1 MQFKRIAT
9 SIVLFFFVILIL
21 YFSFPKIIYNF
32 FIFPIIKDNQIY
44 LFGDWTV
51 ILSAIKCKLINYDV
65 FINNPCDV
73 INRTHV
79 YGSIL
84 LFIPYFQN
92 LNIFYFLYFPIIVN
106 LIFIAAIISHF
117 RFLNIRDF
125 ILPLVFIF
133 NPSTLLLMER
143 LNFDIFI
150 FLIMLLLCY
159 FRKNFLNLF
168 LVSFLT
174 VAKFYPISLVLLFF
188 IKDKSKK
195 FLVNIIYFIFFL
207 FLTIILLYLDRAN
220 ISKIV
225 NNVAQFSANY
235 KWSFNFFGFS
245 KIPFLLEIFSKD
257 ILVIFSIFLFLI
269 FIFFG
274 FNSPIFKI
282 IEDNYL
288 SDKKNWNY
296 KETLF
301 LISSG
306 IFVSTYFVFNNWI
319 YREVFLFG
327 LIPLFLEL
335 SDISF
340 FLKNLVNFIIF
351 RFIYFTLSS
360 FFTIFLNNDL
370 LLTFNQIMDICF
382 VSFIAGILVRLYLKL
397 LINFF
402 ISRKFTL

>member
-1 MQFKRIAT
+1 M
-9 SIVLFFFVILIL
+9 
-21 YFSFPKIIYNF
+21 
-32 FIFPIIKDNQIY
+32 
-44 LFGDWTV
+44 
-51 ILSAIKCKLINYDV
+51 
-65 FINNPCDV
+65 
-73 INRTHV
+73 
-79 YGSIL
+79 
-84 LFIPYFQN
+84 
-92 LNIFYFLYFPIIVN
+92 
-106 LIFIAAIISHF
+106 
-117 RFLNIRDF
+117 
-125 ILPLVFIF
+125 
-133 NPSTLLLMER
+133 
-143 LNFDIFI
+143 
-150 FLIMLLLCY
+150 
-159 FRKNFLNLF
+159 
-168 LVSFLT
+168 
-174 VAKFYPISLVLLFF
+174 
-188 IKDKSKK
+188 
-195 FLVNIIYFIFFL
+195 
-207 FLTIILLYLDRAN
+207 
-220 ISKIV
+220 
-225 NNVAQFSANY
+225 
-235 KWSFNFFGFS
+235 
-245 KIPFLLEIFSKD
+245 LEIFSKD

-306 IFVSTYFVFNNWI
+306 VFVSTYFIFNNWI

-335 SDISF
+335 SDKSF